1 MSAADESL
9 DAEKVYDLMGTAGI
23 LEDGPVKVAMLEEA
37 LRLAEMLGDDDLA
50 QGARDSLV
58 EAAIFGGR
66 SDLALVT
73 FSRCLAYSD
82 AHPDECDPHS
92 LLWQYKWIAGTLDEF
107 PEITRQQIDQT
118 LHDLESRATKA
129 GYSPFAAETLRW
141 SLAIGMGDLEAARA
155 AYARFEKA
163 ERDGLGDCR
172 ACVEDMRVK
181 YFTFTGEAENAL
193 QAADPILKKRLGCK
207 EIPHRTYGRVLMPLF
222 RLGRLEE
229 AAEFHRKGYRLIQ
242 RNPEFL
248 SQIANHLQFLS
259 LTANTTKALKILSLN
274 LPFAV
279 TAVPGRKFDFLV
291 AASFALLSA
300 AEQGTKTFKA
310 LLPSSLPFFRE
321 DGKYPVPELQTELHK
336 LAEDLAS
343 QLDRRNGNPS
353 CRRLLDEMPSLLTQI
368 RPHSVVVPRK
378 TKSRE

>member
-9 DAEKVYDLMGTAGI
+9 DSGTVYKLMRAAFI
-23 LEDGPVKVAMLEEA
+23 LDDGPVKVAMLEEA
-37 LRLAEMLGDDDLA
+37 LRVAEMLGDDDLT
-50 QGARDSLV
+50 QNARDSLV

-82 AHPDECDPHS
+82 AHPEEGDSHS

-107 PEITRQQIDQT
+107 PQITRQQIDQT
-118 LHDLESRATKA
+118 LHDLELRATKA
-129 GYSPFAAETLRW
+129 GYSTYAMETLRW
-141 SLAIGMGDLEAARA
+141 AMAIGMGDLEAARA
-155 AYARFEKA
+155 AYAQFEQA
-163 ERDGLGDCR
+163 DRDGLGDCR

-181 YFTFTGEAENAL
+181 YFAFADEPENAL
-193 QAADPILKKRLGCK
+193 QAADPILKKRLRCK

-259 LTANTTKALKILSLN
+259 LTANTAQALKIVSLN
-274 LPFAV
+274 LPFAI

-291 AASFALLSA
+291 VASFALLFA
-300 AEQGTKTFKA
+300 AEQGTKTIKS
-310 LLPSSLPFFRE
+310 LLPSSVPFFRE
-321 DGKYPVPELQTELHK
+321 NGQYPVRELQIELHK

-353 CRRLLDEMPSLLTQI
+353 CRRRLDELPSLLAQV
-368 RPHSVVVPRK
+368 RPHSVVVLRK
-378 TKSRE
+378 VKSRE